1 MKKSNIRFLS
11 SLVVFCTFSIA
22 NAYAVPSVKML
33 GTNPAR
39 VGVNSATVKQNTP
52 TKTNTVSTPQRLG
65 SIRAQTA
72 TTGTLSNRVS
82 SASGSS
88 DSNRLGFKVAPYI
101 QSGNAVNIKPNQAP
115 AINPTPSPADVSGLE
130 DRIISLEDAMPTKQN
145 ELAAGEGI
153 VLDNNTISVDEGF
166 AELPNR
172 VNALSD
178 DIDGLAAEIG
188 NKLSGED
195 LDEFATGYYTKA
207 EIDAKVQ
214 DISAGD
220 VSGLLDGKQDK
231 INDLTDIRAGAAA
244 GNTAVQPSTLN
255 NYLTTQAAQT
265 TYQPIGDYATKA
277 ELQNVVAPDMS
288 GYLTITNA
296 QQTYQP
302 IGTYIANPSLPSDSG
317 DFMLVVNRDENGN
330 YVYSWKVVNNTES
343 GSGGTGG
350 GWGFDDSNW

>member
-1 MKKSNIRFLS
+1 MKKSNMRFLS
-11 SLVVFCTFSIA
+11 SFIVLCTFSVA

-115 AINPTPSPADVSGLE
+115 AINPAPADVSGLE

-178 DIDGLAAEIG
+178 DIDGLAAEMG

-220 VSGLLDGKQDK
+220 VSGLLEGKQDK

-288 GYLTITNA
+288 GYLTNVNA
-296 QQTYQP
+296 SNTYQLK
-302 IGTYIANPSLPSDSG
+302 GDYISNPSLPSDSG

-330 YVYSWKVVNNTES
+330 YVYSWKVVNTTES